1 MAEDKLE
8 KGSSSRSVK
17 RKKQTE
23 PFVMLS
29 LELISTRAYIDLSFS
44 ARAML
49 IELVSHYNGNNNGSI
64 WISPNV
70 LRHRGFS
77 KNTATKAFKELITH
91 GFIYMTKRG
100 GNQRGGCSLFAIT
113 WTPINQAI
121 GQYLNNFQ
129 ANAFKKWE
137 PTSEKIW
144 GQILGHVIPKNGRKA
159 RFH

>member
-8 KGSSSRSVK
+8 KGHSTRLIK

-29 LELISTRAYIDLSFS
+29 LEIINTSAFVDLSFS
-44 ARAML
+44 SRAML
-49 IELVSHYNGNNNGSI
+49 IELVSHYNGFNNGSI

-70 LRHRGFS
+70 LRIRGFS
-77 KNTATKAFKELITH
+77 KNTATKAFRELITH

-113 WTPINQAI
+113 WAPINKAN
-121 GQYLNNFQ
+121 GQYLDNFQ
-129 ANAFKKWE
+129 INAFKKWQ
-137 PTSEKIW
+137 PSSEKIW
-144 GQILGHVIPKNGRKA
+144 GQIWGRVIPKSGRKDSI
-159 RFH
+159 H